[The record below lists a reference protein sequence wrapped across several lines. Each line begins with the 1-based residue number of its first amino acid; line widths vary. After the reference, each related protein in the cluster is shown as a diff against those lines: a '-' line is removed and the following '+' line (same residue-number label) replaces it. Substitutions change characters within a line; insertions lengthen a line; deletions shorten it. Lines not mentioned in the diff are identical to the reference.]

1 MSSKILL
8 LFLSCLLLCHFS
20 QTNRAYKPIQQHYS
34 FFPPFY
40 EQLSHWD
47 FTGSAKSFQDYIQ
60 LTNDERHQQGLI
72 FHKTATNFKYWEA
85 EIEFKI
91 HGSTDDGADGMAFWY
106 TKERNEIGPVFGSK
120 NQFNG
125 LGIFLDTH
133 DNDRNKNNPF
143 VQAMIGDGKKAYDA
157 NLDGSTTSAGQCSA
171 EFRNSDQKTKLL
183 ITYLDETLTVKINF
197 HGRKSYSNCIY
208 LENIQLPTGYYF
220 GLSAATGLLYDNHEI
235 HKFIVKDL
243 TPNESDKMYSE
254 IYEEDSSKTEEK
266 EKIFIKY
273 KELEQY
279 LRKLINEKQY
289 LIDLE
294 NKNQQE
300 AEEEIYQYFLK
311 ITDQYDQL
319 SSKLTNLLEFVDF
332 HSRNQPSVTSIH
344 LYLRDLDTTILENS
358 EDITMIVKQT
368 EKMSNFF
375 NNDVIK
381 KNQNFKDN
389 LDQFVQEANDLQ
401 NVVQH
406 MIDEQELLET
416 DIRRET
422 GNINS
427 NITKKKY
434 LTFWIFFFLCQ
445 IIFLIFI
452 WYWRNEEKQKKKVL

>member
-8 LFLSCLLLCHFS
+8 LFISCLLLCHFS

-40 EQLSHWD
+40 EQLPHWD

-60 LTNDERHQQGLI
+60 LTTDEQHQQGLI
-72 FHKTATNFKYWEA
+72 FHKTLAAFKYWEA

-106 TKERNEIGPVFGSK
+106 TKERNEIGTVFGSK
-120 NQFNG
+120 NQFTG

-143 VQAMIGDGKKAYDA
+143 VQAMIGDGEKTYET

-171 EFRNSDQKTKLL
+171 EFRNSNYKTKLL

-197 HGRKSYSNCIY
+197 NGRKSYSKCIY

-243 TPNESDKMYSE
+243 TPNESDKKYS
-254 IYEEDSSKTEEK
+254 IFSEEDPTKKEEK
-266 EKIFIKY
+266 EKIFSKY
-273 KELEQY
+273 NELEQY
-279 LRKLINEKQY
+279 LKKLINEKQY

-311 ITDQYDQL
+311 ITDQYEQL
-319 SSKLTNLLEFVDF
+319 TSKLTTMLEFVDF
-332 HSRNQPSVTSIH
+332 HSKNQPTGTSIH
-344 LYLRDLDTTILENS
+344 LSLQDLDTTISENN
-358 EDITMIVKQT
+358 EDITMIVKQI

-375 NNDVIK
+375 NDDIVK
-381 KNQNFKDN
+381 KNQDFKDN
-389 LDQFVQEANDLQ
+389 LDQFVKEANDLQ

-406 MIDEQELLET
+406 MVDEQELLET

-422 GNINS
+422 GSIHS
-427 NITKKKY
+427 DITKKRH

-452 WYWRNEEKQKKKVL
+452 WYWKHEEKQKIKVL